1 MKYYRSISRFVL
13 CLLAFT
19 LLTTAAQAAP
29 IDQAELQAKATF
41 SWPDAQLSA
50 ADQAWVDQTWARAP
64 VDQQRYTYTFAEIRA
79 KWPQLMRGLK
89 IDYPS
94 AAYLKS
100 RYLKF
105 PGLLQSL
112 QYQDANWQQHSL
124 NVLEVWQA
132 FFRGDYQHAYQLGN
146 EYGGYAQVPGV
157 VSEIIQAV
165 YLTPTLAQKQALLR
179 DAILRIKNYGQQF
192 PYVAGDKKFSDD
204 YAMLR
209 LGFAYAIGRL
219 AEDESVPA
227 LLTNHHPVIAM
238 NTVTELLAVSPN
250 HPMGLALAGGVD
262 ANVIRRVGKLV
273 GSLGLDV
280 HAFDADKA
288 FEQAIRLVPDMAILR
303 YEYANSLL
311 YTKGRTAWPLAQQ
324 QLQAAVAATPLDVM
338 EALDTA
344 YAKKHLAQLEPWAA
358 GQQDYKSYDAGQ
370 RRLRVDHNINGY
382 SVLPVQVSSTEK

>member
-1 MKYYRSISRFVL
+1 MSV
-13 CLLAFT
+13 
-19 LLTTAAQAAP
+19 AQAAP
-29 IDQAELQAKATF
+29 IDQAENQAKSTF
-41 SWPDAQLSA
+41 NWPDSQLSVE
-50 ADQAWVDQTWARAP
+50 DQAWVDQTWARAP
-64 VDQQRYTYTFAEIRA
+64 VNQQLYTYTFAEIKAR
-79 KWPQLMRGLK
+79 WPELMRGLK
-89 IDYPS
+89 LDFPS
-94 AAYLKS
+94 PDYLKE

-105 PGLLQSL
+105 PGLMQSL
-112 QYQDANWQQHSL
+112 EYQDANWEQHSL

-132 FFRGDYQHAYQLGN
+132 FFRGDFQHAYQLGN

-157 VSEIIQAV
+157 LSEIIQAV

-179 DAILRIKNYGQQF
+179 DAILRIKHYGQQF
-192 PYVAGDKKFSDD
+192 PYVAGDKAFSHD

-209 LGFAYAIGRL
+209 LGFAYAVGRL

-238 NTVTELLAVSPN
+238 NTVVELLAVMPN

-280 HAFDADKA
+280 HEFDAEKS

-303 YEYANSLL
+303 YEYANSQL
-311 YTKGRTAWPLAQQ
+311 YTKGRVAWPKAQQ
-324 QLQAAVAATPLDVM
+324 QLQQAMALTPLDVM
-338 EALDTA
+338 EALDIA

-358 GQQDYKSYDAGQ
+358 GQQSYKDFDAGQ
-370 RRLRVDHNINGY
+370 RRLRVEHDMNGY
-382 SVLPVQVSSTEK
+382 SVLPVQESASAQK

>member
-1 MKYYRSISRFVL
+1 MNRYRMLLQLS
-13 CLLAFT
+13 CLLACA
-19 LLTTAAQAAP
+19 LWVSGLQAAP
-29 IDQAELQAKATF
+29 IDQAEAEARATF
-41 SWPDAQLSA
+41 NWPLAQLSA
-50 ADQAWVDQTWARAP
+50 EDQAWVDQTWARAP
-64 VDQQRYTYTFAEIRA
+64 VDAKPFTFTFAEIKT

-94 AAYLKS
+94 PDYLKR

-112 QYQDANWQQHSL
+112 EYQDADWQQHSL

-157 VSEIIQAV
+157 LSEIIQAV

-179 DAILRIKNYGQQF
+179 DAILRIKHYGQQF
-192 PYVAGDKKFSDD
+192 PYVAGDKAYGDD

-209 LGFAYAIGRL
+209 LGFAYAVGRL

-238 NTVTELLAVSPN
+238 NTVTELLAVAPN

-280 HAFDADKA
+280 HSFDAQKA
-288 FEQAIRLVPDMAILR
+288 FVEATRLVPDMAILR

-311 YTKGRTAWPLAQQ
+311 YTKGRAAWPQAQQ
-324 QLQAAVAATPLDVM
+324 QLQQAAAAKPLDVM
-338 EALDTA
+338 EALDAA

-358 GQQDYKSYDAGQ
+358 GQQDYKDYDAGQ
-370 RRLRVDHNINGY
+370 RRLRVEHDMNGY
-382 SVLPVQVSSTEK
+382 SVLPVQTAASDK